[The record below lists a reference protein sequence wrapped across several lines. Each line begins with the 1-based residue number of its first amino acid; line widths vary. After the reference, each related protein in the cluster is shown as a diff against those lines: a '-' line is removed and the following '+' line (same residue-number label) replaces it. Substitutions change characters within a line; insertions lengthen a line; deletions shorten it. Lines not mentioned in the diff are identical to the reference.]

1 MKNNLTIRK
10 IPVDVLLDLLTNL
23 YNQGVD
29 YVDLIGDINDEI
41 QEDKIGIAVYKEYMS
56 EESDVEELVFP
67 GGILSLKLKEGEDN
81 NKSAKKLSE
90 EDLNKL
96 L

>member
-1 MKNNLTIRK
+1 MENNLTIRK

-29 YVDLIGDINDEI
+29 YVDLIGDINDET
-41 QEDKIGIAVYKEYMS
+41 QEDRIGIAVYKEYMAKDV
-56 EESDVEELVFP
+56 DVEELVFP
-67 GGILSLKLKEGEDN
+67 GGTLPLKIKEEYFEEF
-81 NKSAKKLSE
+81 KKLSE
-90 EDLNKL
+90 DDLNQL